1 MDTTVNIEFT
11 SDTAQHLKTLEQQLK
26 HIHDVKVDL
35 VAPKDISVAPALIAI
50 GLSNNLAKAELAA
63 HNVAQ
68 TLHTFL
74 HEDEATQSQKKIYL
88 VTKEGDRVDIE
99 TLSAEE
105 IEEIIVEAQEGD

>member
-1 MDTTVNIEFT
+1 LDTTVNIEFT
-11 SDTAQHLKTLEQQLK
+11 SDTTEHLKILEHQLK

-35 VAPKDISVAPALIAI
+35 VAPRDISVAPALIAI
-50 GLSNNLAKAELAA
+50 GLSNNLAKAEQAA

-74 HEDEATQSQKKIYL
+74 HEDEATQAQKKIYL

-99 TLSAEE
+99 PLSAEE
-105 IEEIIVEAQEGD
+105 IEEIIVEAQEG

>member
-11 SDTAQHLKTLEQQLK
+11 SDTTEHLKMLEHQLK
-26 HIHDVKVDL
+26 HIHDVKIDL
-35 VAPKDISVAPALIAI
+35 VAPRDISVAPALIAI
-50 GLSNNLAKAELAA
+50 GLSKNITKAEQSA

-68 TLHTFL
+68 TLHSFL

-99 TLSAEE
+99 PLSAEE
-105 IEEIIVEAQEGD
+105 IEGIIVEAQEG

>member
-11 SDTAQHLKTLEQQLK
+11 SDTTEHLKILEHQLK

-35 VAPKDISVAPALIAI
+35 VAPRDISVAPALIAI
-50 GLSNNLAKAELAA
+50 GLSNNLAKAEQAA

-68 TLHTFL
+68 MLHTFL
-74 HEDEATQSQKKIYL
+74 HEDEAAQSQKKIYL

-99 TLSAEE
+99 PLSAEE
-105 IEEIIVEAQEGD
+105 IEEIIVEAQEG

>member
-11 SDTAQHLKTLEQQLK
+11 SDTTQHLKTLEQQLK

-35 VAPKDISVAPALIAI
+35 LAPKDISVAPALIAI
-50 GLSNNLAKAELAA
+50 GLSKNISKAEQAA

-68 TLHTFL
+68 TLYTFL

-88 VTKEGDRVDIE
+88 VTREGDRVDIE
-99 TLSAEE
+99 PLGAEE
-105 IEEIIVEAQEGD
+105 IEEIIVEAQEG